1 MQSHNT
7 HAIQQYARS
16 RSSQT
21 VQHYYSA
28 RGFSWSYTKARE
40 AEHKHSQSVELR
52 IRRSH
57 WLYISTEA
65 WGLCICSYN
74 SRLLYL
80 SVHHTTWT
88 RCRLLYRIVYAGCAH
103 STITWRSAIW
113 LACNYSCRLH
123 KSMMLAWPDPMWG
136 WGRLCL
142 TTIVVYTGGARSG
155 LHTDTRQAMRGK
167 LWVMSVQ
174 YIWHLNFPLQLCPP
188 EYCHMYNV
196 FSSGE

>member
-1 MQSHNT
+1 MQTLCNHTIRAPSNNT
-7 HAIQQYARS
+7 HAAGAAKRYSTITQPEVSVDHTQRLEKQSTSIAS
-16 RSSQT
+16 RLNCAY
-21 VQHYYSA
+21 VVAIDYIHC
-28 RGFSWSYTKARE
+28 
-40 AEHKHSQSVELR
+40 
-52 IRRSH
+52 
-57 WLYISTEA
+57 ISTEA

-142 TTIVVYTGGARSG
+142 TTIEVYTGDARSG

-174 YIWHLNFPLQLCPP
+174 YIWH
-188 EYCHMYNV
+188 
-196 FSSGE
+196 